1 MTPGLQSGQAEPGPF
16 GGSVGGLVAA
26 IRNGRISAVEVTSGY
41 LDRIDRYDGAV
52 NAFRT
57 VTREL
62 ALSQAEEV
70 DRQVAAGD
78 DPGPLAGVPVALKD
92 NIAVAGVEFTAGSTV
107 RDGVIAETD
116 SEVYARLRAAGA
128 VLLGKLNMS
137 EWAIGGTNQSIHY
150 GDVHNPWDLDR
161 VSGGSSG
168 GSGAAIAAD
177 FALVALGTD
186 TGGSIRGPSSLNGC
200 AGLRPS
206 VGRISNRGLV
216 PLAWSFD
223 VIGPMAR
230 RAEDA
235 AAVFDVIAGYDSAD
249 PVSLDLP
256 VPERAASGESG
267 IEGMRIGFLQGPYLD
282 TLGPGL
288 RERVEAAA
296 ERFEEL
302 GAVVE
307 ELHLPGYDEAVAWT
321 ADLLLAEG
329 AWVHRERLAEQ
340 SPPFAPDVLRRLR
353 HGESVSGAHYGRGRQ
368 WQREWRREFQ
378 LTMER
383 FDLLLCAGAG
393 RTAPLAAESE
403 PQAMTAELAR
413 YFAPWTLCGAP
424 AMSVPCGF
432 VDELPVGMQLI
443 GGIFDEAAPLR
454 AATAY
459 QGVTD
464 WHLRRADSEN
474 WLRPTGSDPGD
485 RT

>member
-1 MTPGLQSGQAEPGPF
+1 M
-16 GGSVGGLVAA
+16 
-26 IRNGRISAVEVTSGY
+26 
-41 LDRIDRYDGAV
+41 
-52 NAFRT
+52 
-57 VTREL
+57 
-62 ALSQAEEV
+62 
-70 DRQVAAGD
+70 
-78 DPGPLAGVPVALKD
+78 
-92 NIAVAGVEFTAGSTV
+92 
-107 RDGVIAETD
+107 
-116 SEVYARLRAAGA
+116 
-128 VLLGKLNMS
+128 LLGKLNMS

-177 FALVALGTD
+177 FALVTLGTD
-186 TGGSIRGPSSLNGC
+186 TGGSVRGPSSLNGC

-206 VGRISNRGLV
+206 VGRVSNRGLV

-235 AAVFDVIAGYDSAD
+235 AAVFDVIAGHDAAD
-249 PVSLDLP
+249 PVSRDLP
-256 VPERAASGESG
+256 PPERSGVTPG
-267 IEGMRIGFLQGPYLD
+267 DIRGLRIGFLQGPYLE

-288 RERVEAAA
+288 RDRIEAAA
-296 ERFEEL
+296 AEFEGL
-302 GAVVE
+302 GAGVE
-307 ELHLPGYDEAVAWT
+307 QLHLPGYDEAVSWT

-329 AWVHRERLAEQ
+329 AWVHRERLAED

-353 HGESVSGAHYGRGRQ
+353 HGEAVSGPHYARGRQ
-368 WQREWRREFQ
+368 WQRQWRREFQ
-378 LTMER
+378 LAMER

-393 RTAPLAAESE
+393 RAAPLAAESE

-432 VDELPVGMQLI
+432 EDGLPLGMQLI
-443 GGIFDEAAPLR
+443 GGIFDEATPLR

-459 QGVTD
+459 QGATD
-464 WHLRRADSEN
+464 WHLRRPDPEN
-474 WLRPTGSDPGD
+474 WNRPTGSDPGD